1 MHFKFKEFKM
11 IDALKE
17 QAQNVF
23 MHSQTGTVQQAT
35 FRKVRPNNS
44 WIRHLIEIN
53 RLQNGPKEN
62 QTCKQEDEQKRWESE
77 VEFLILVWNVIHETK
92 LLENKKPAR

>member
-35 FRKVRPNNS
+35 FRKA
-44 WIRHLIEIN
+44 
-53 RLQNGPKEN
+53 K
-62 QTCKQEDEQKRWESE
+62 
-77 VEFLILVWNVIHETK
+77 
-92 LLENKKPAR
+92 